1 MKKLVMSVMVV
12 ASSFSVVAA
21 DDFASFDVDGNGAIS
36 IEEAATN
43 KALSEQF
50 KSLDTDGNGELSK
63 DEFASFKGE

>member
-1 MKKLVMSVMVV
+1 MSVMVV

-43 KALSEQF
+43 EALSEQF
-50 KSLDTDGNGELSK
+50 KSLDTDGNGKLSK
-63 DEFASFKGE
+63 GRVCLF